1 MYKPR
6 LNIQQL
12 SVQSLSVSLCMSLSL
27 SQCLLI
33 IICCV
38 LRTSI
43 IIMSSSDMSI
53 VYSYQV
59 AYANIKN
66 TKLCPPAGFL
76 GSVREFLGVAKQ
88 LLLIPLLFPLL
99 LDEIDWSLDNF
110 VQCLLFTAH
119 ICMIFPDSIW
129 TSVF

>member
-119 ICMIFPDSIW
+119 IGLIYPDSIW

>member
-12 SVQSLSVSLCMSLSL
+12 SVQSLSVSLCMSRSL

-88 LLLIPLLFPLL
+88 LLLIPCLFPLL
-99 LDEIDWSLDNF
+99 PDEID
-110 VQCLLFTAH
+110 
-119 ICMIFPDSIW
+119 
-129 TSVF
+129 

>member
-38 LRTSI
+38 LHTSI

-88 LLLIPLLFPLL
+88 LLLILFLFPLL
-99 LDEIDWSLDNF
+99 LDEIDWSSDNF

-119 ICMIFPDSIW
+119 IGMIFPDSIW

>member
-88 LLLIPLLFPLL
+88 LLLILFLFPLL
-99 LDEIDWSLDNF
+99 LDEID
-110 VQCLLFTAH
+110 
-119 ICMIFPDSIW
+119 
-129 TSVF
+129 

>member
-1 MYKPR
+1 
-6 LNIQQL
+6 
-12 SVQSLSVSLCMSLSL
+12 
-27 SQCLLI
+27 
-33 IICCV
+33 
-38 LRTSI
+38 
-43 IIMSSSDMSI
+43 MSSGDMSI

-88 LLLIPLLFPLL
+88 LLLIPFFFPLL
-99 LDEIDWSLDNF
+99 PDEIDWSLDNF

-119 ICMIFPDSIW
+119 IGLIFPDSIW